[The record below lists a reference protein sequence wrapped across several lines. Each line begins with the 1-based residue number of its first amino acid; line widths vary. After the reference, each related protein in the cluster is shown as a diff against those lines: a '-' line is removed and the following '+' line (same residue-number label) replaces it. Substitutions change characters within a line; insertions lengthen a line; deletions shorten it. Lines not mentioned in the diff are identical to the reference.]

1 MIHTAITVTTVIL
14 VWELVFKGGYIP
26 GLLDII
32 VTFFELLV
40 NPDFLFNLWTSLWR
54 LGLGWSI
61 GMILGTVI
69 GIAMGVNV
77 HIRKLIMPLVSA
89 LFPIPKIALLPLFIV
104 LLGLGET
111 SKVTTIFIG
120 AFFPSIIT
128 AYSCVIRTPSGLVE
142 AAYVCGGKLRMVVRH
157 VIIPYNLPTI
167 IQGFRT
173 SGSLALTLLVA
184 AEMLG
189 AQHGLGHWIFM
200 TGGEMEFAEMFAGLI
215 WLSLI
220 GLFINWGVEKLRRTV
235 CYWSTLGEGAQR

>member
-1 MIHTAITVTTVIL
+1 MY
-14 VWELVFKGGYIP
+14 K
-26 GLLDII
+26 
-32 VTFFELLV
+32 
-40 NPDFLFNLWTSLWR
+40 R
-54 LGLGWSI
+54 Q
-61 GMILGTVI
+61 
-69 GIAMGVNV
+69 
-77 HIRKLIMPLVSA
+77 
-89 LFPIPKIALLPLFIV
+89 
-104 LLGLGET
+104 
-111 SKVTTIFIG
+111 
-120 AFFPSIIT
+120 T
-128 AYSCVIRTPSGLVE
+128 AYSCVIRTPSSLVE
-142 AAYVCGGKLRMVVRH
+142 AAYVCGGKLRMVVKH